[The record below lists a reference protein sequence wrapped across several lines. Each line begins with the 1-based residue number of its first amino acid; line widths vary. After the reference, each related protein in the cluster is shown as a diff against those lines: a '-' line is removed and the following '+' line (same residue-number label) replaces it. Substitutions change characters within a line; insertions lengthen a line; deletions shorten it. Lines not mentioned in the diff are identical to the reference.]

1 MSRLPAQLPL
11 GIGLR
16 DDATFDNYYV
26 ARSNT
31 PLVEHLTQQLT
42 SEGEQFL
49 YLWGAPGV
57 GRSHLLQAAC
67 HAASDADK
75 RALYLP
81 LDDLGHFPPLM
92 LEDIERLDL
101 VAIDDLEC
109 VIGRKRWEEALFHA
123 FNRLRDAGKKLVI
136 TASASPRQLNVVL
149 PDLAS
154 RLTWGVTFHVH
165 PLENDEERL
174 AALKLRASVRGM
186 QLPDDVGRYILHRGP
201 RDLGELCRA
210 VETLDKASLSAK
222 RKLTI
227 PFVKSA
233 LGW

>member
-1 MSRLPAQLPL
+1 MSRTPAQLPL

-16 DDATFDNYYV
+16 DDATFNNYY
-26 ARSNT
+26 AGRANAS
-31 PLVEHLTQQLT
+31 LVEHVTQQLT
-42 SEGEQFL
+42 AQGEPFL

-81 LDDLGHFPPLM
+81 LGDLGHFPPLM

-123 FNRLRDAGKKLVI
+123 FNRLRDAGKRLLIV
-136 TASASPRQLNVVL
+136 ANASPRQLNVQL

-165 PLENDEERL
+165 TLDDDSERL
-174 AALKLRASVRGM
+174 AALKLRASVRGI

-201 RDLGELCRA
+201 RELGELCRA
-210 VETLDKASLSAK
+210 VETLDKASLTAQ